1 MAAKSV
7 FMQNGFNIKEIDMK
21 NIMETIFDRVFSFT
35 TMMGLLVLLTG
46 WFLGSA
52 IINENEERA
61 LNKATI
67 KACYDGGLIKVDT
80 DAGSY
85 CVAPSNLDK
94 VEVK

>member
-1 MAAKSV
+1 
-7 FMQNGFNIKEIDMK
+7 MK
-21 NIMETIFDRVFSFT
+21 IVKDIFDAVFSFAGFMT
-35 TMMGLLVLLTG
+35 VFAILVLLI
-46 WFLGSA
+46 FSA
-52 IINENEERA
+52 LIKKENTETA

-85 CVAPSNLDK
+85 CVAPANLVK